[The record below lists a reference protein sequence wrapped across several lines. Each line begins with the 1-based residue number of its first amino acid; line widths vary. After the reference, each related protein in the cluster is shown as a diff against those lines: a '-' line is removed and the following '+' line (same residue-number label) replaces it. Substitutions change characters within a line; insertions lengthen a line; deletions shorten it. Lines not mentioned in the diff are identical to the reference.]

1 MKLVTSEQIRNAG
14 LDVLRRKLGAA
25 NAARF
30 LRLFDGGKGDY
41 SVRRRNLFRGKSVS
55 VLTREI
61 RARRA
66 A

>member
-14 LDVLRRKLGAA
+14 LDVLRRELGAA

-30 LRLFDGGKGDY
+30 LRLFDSGKGDY
-41 SVRRRNLFRGKSVS
+41 SVRRRSLFRGKSVS

-61 RARRA
+61 RARRGA
-66 A
+66 